1 MFGLPQSQTALTGGD
16 DDRGLLG
23 LGHGEFPRKFFDPIK
38 MKSIGNFVSLGDA
51 SMMSREIDTLLD
63 FVDFLPIHGIH
74 P

>member
-1 MFGLPQSQTALTGGD
+1 MFGLPQSQTAFTGGD

-23 LGHGEFPRKFFDPIK
+23 LGHGGFPRKFFDPIK

-51 SMMSREIDTLLD
+51 SMMSRKIDTLLD
-63 FVDFLPIHGIH
+63 FVDHLPIHGIH